1 MSSTNESKKPL
12 NKEKGLT
19 VLEYLTKGEKM
30 EWLTFA
36 GSAGLVLAVIFLV
49 YGVLG
54 TDDPKWL
61 GLLMVPLAIYSIF
74 FFQCMTKG
82 ILSSMNKD

>member
-12 NKEKGLT
+12 NKPLNKEKERKQT
-19 VLEYLTKGEKM
+19 VLEYLTKGQKM
-30 EWLTFA
+30 EWFAFA
-36 GSAGLVLAVIFLV
+36 GAAGLVLAVIFLV

-61 GLLMVPLAIYSIF
+61 GLLMVPLAIYTSKFCKFCSI
-74 FFQCMTKG
+74 KN
-82 ILSSMNKD
+82 I

>member
-1 MSSTNESKKPL
+1 MSSTNESKKTLNKPL
-12 NKEKGLT
+12 NKEKGQT

-30 EWLTFA
+30 EWFAFA

-54 TDDPKWL
+54 TDDPQWL
-61 GLLMVPLAIYSIF
+61 GLLMVPLAIY
-74 FFQCMTKG
+74 
-82 ILSSMNKD
+82 